1 MIKLI
6 ASDVDGTLIRKGM
19 LHVDPRLFDIIR
31 ELKKHNILFVAAS
44 GRPYNNLVQVFEPV
58 KDEIAY
64 ISESGPIGMYKGEMF
79 YDKPLDRPTV
89 ISMVE
94 DIRSRAGGNVLFSQV
109 DSTYLETEPGSPY
122 HDYMENTLLYNSLIV
137 PDVLAL
143 GKPCYKVASC
153 NLSGNYEDS
162 IYYKEKYGDS
172 YTVVTSGDY
181 WVDMIPKNVD
191 KGTCLQALL
200 EKLGIAPDE
209 CIAFGDQEND
219 MAMLELAG
227 TSYAMNTSMPHVI
240 EAAGRFTDCPE
251 HVMEALLTEL
261 KQQKKRNTGAAL

>member
-1 MIKLI
+1 MIKVI

-44 GRPYNNLVQVFEPV
+44 GRPYNNLIEVFEPV

-64 ISESGPIGMYKGEMF
+64 ISESGPIGMYHNEMF
-79 YDKPLDRPTV
+79 YDKPLDREIV
-89 ISMVE
+89 VSMVN
-94 DIRSRAGGNVLFSQV
+94 DIRSREGGNILFSQV
-109 DSTYLETEPGSPY
+109 ESTYLETTPGSPY
-122 HDYMENTLLYNSLIV
+122 HNYMAHELLYNSLIV

-153 NLSGNYEDS
+153 NLAGNEADS
-162 IYYKEKYGDS
+162 IYYKEKYGDD

-181 WVDMIPKNVD
+181 WVDMIPKGVD

-200 EKLGIAPDE
+200 TKLGVAPDE
-209 CIAFGDQEND
+209 CMAFGDQEND

-227 TSYAMNTSMPHVI
+227 TSYAMNTSMPHVV
-240 EAAGRFTDCPE
+240 EAAGHATNCPE
-251 HVMEALLTEL
+251 DVMEAFL
-261 KQQKKRNTGAAL
+261 KTLK